1 MICFQTS
8 NVENLAPNVIRRVT
22 KELIELV
29 TQPLEGI
36 KVILN
41 DEDISDIQAIIEG
54 PSNGNFNNQIDF
66 LSNSNLFF

>member
-1 MICFQTS
+1 MFCFQTS

-41 DEDISDIQAIIEG
+41 DEDISDI
-54 PSNGNFNNQIDF
+54 
-66 LSNSNLFF
+66 